1 MDPSKIGLF
10 DVAEKRLTWMAQR
23 QAVLAGNIANVN
35 TPGYQARDVTPF
47 AQVLAGSGTLAPA
60 QTQPSHLPGTLPSG
74 VASLTRQPAKAR
86 VLDGNAIALDEQ
98 LTKVADTE
106 TAQSLVTSIWK
117 KYVGLFGL
125 ALGRSG

>member
-1 MDPSKIGLF
+1 MDPSRIGLF
-10 DVAEKRLTWMAQR
+10 DVAEKRLAWMAQR

-35 TPGYQARDVTPF
+35 TPGYRARDLTPF
-47 AQVLAGSGTLAPA
+47 EQMLAGSGTLAPV
-60 QTQPSHLPGTLPSG
+60 QTQPNHLAGTLPSG
-74 VASLTRQPAKAR
+74 VASLTPQAAKAR
-86 VLDGNAIALDEQ
+86 IIDGNAVAMDEQ